1 MAVHRTHKLL
11 SSEKRLQLLQA
22 QLYGKMGEVS
32 SIKYQASS
40 KEGLK
45 QETLNTNYVIPN
57 TDTTYLKHDLT
68 KIALLTTPAIG
79 IQLLIY
85 FGSRSNLL
93 RLF

>member
-1 MAVHRTHKLL
+1 MPKARIHRQSDT
-11 SSEKRLQLLQA
+11 EKRLQLLQT

-57 TDTTYLKHDLT
+57 TDTTYLKHDLA
-68 KIALLTTPAIG
+68 KIVLLSTLAIG
-79 IQLLIY
+79 IQLLLY

>member
-11 SSEKRLQLLQA
+11 SSEKRLQLLQT
-22 QLYGKMGEVS
+22 QLYGKTDENPTANIQPQYPS
-32 SIKYQASS
+32 SRIQHPSS
-40 KEGLK
+40 K
-45 QETLNTNYVIPN
+45 
-57 TDTTYLKHDLT
+57 TDITYLKHDLT
-68 KIALLTTPAIG
+68 KIALLTTLAIG